1 MNKIKIIHVAHAV
14 GGVDTYIRLLIN
26 NVNPDRFENIVVNGK
41 TDSNK
46 PYFDYNLKPIKNYKT
61 NIVRNISVIND
72 IIAIAQIFKI
82 VKKENPDIIHAH
94 STKGGVLGRVV
105 GFMCNKKTFFTPN
118 AYSYLSTNNF
128 LKKKLYILIEKI
140 LSKTNSALI
149 ATSNSELEN
158 GLTNGGYNKVNSNL
172 FNNCIEPILEINDL
186 TIQKTWPHKY
196 ICSVGR
202 PSYQKNIELM
212 IEVIHLLKQKTDIHL
227 VLMGVGHY
235 MNQLETVK
243 NLIIKLNLQNN
254 VTLLNW
260 TSREDVFNVIKNSH
274 IYVSTARYEGLPYSV
289 IESMALA
296 KPCVVSNCDGNR
308 DLIIDGQ
315 NGFLI
320 NSNKPVDFC
329 NKILDLLSDDNKLN
343 SFSKNA
349 LDLFNKNYNIKK
361 NIVLLENLYS
371 ANIFKK

>member
-1 MNKIKIIHVAHAV
+1 
-14 GGVDTYIRLLIN
+14 
-26 NVNPDRFENIVVNGK
+26 
-41 TDSNK
+41 
-46 PYFDYNLKPIKNYKT
+46 
-61 NIVRNISVIND
+61 
-72 IIAIAQIFKI
+72 
-82 VKKENPDIIHAH
+82 
-94 STKGGVLGRVV
+94 
-105 GFMCNKKTFFTPN
+105 
-118 AYSYLSTNNF
+118 
-128 LKKKLYILIEKI
+128 
-140 LSKTNSALI
+140 
-149 ATSNSELEN
+149 
-158 GLTNGGYNKVNSNL
+158 
-172 FNNCIEPILEINDL
+172 
-186 TIQKTWPHKY
+186 
-196 ICSVGR
+196 
-202 PSYQKNIELM
+202 
-212 IEVIHLLKQKTDIHL
+212 
-227 VLMGVGHY
+227 
-235 MNQLETVK
+235 MNQLEAVK

-308 DLIIDGQ
+308 DLIIDDQ